1 MSDAIARTPSEDGA
15 GPDRAERWETVLSL
29 LADRRRLTVSG
40 TAEELGISES
50 TVRRDFEKLARRQLA
65 VRTHGGV
72 IATDVA
78 YDLPQRYR
86 SAGSAQDGRQ
96 SIAARAAELVRPG
109 TVVGFNGGTTTTLV
123 ARTLGQ
129 RADLVSRTTEP
140 SFTVVSSALN
150 IATEMVLRPHV
161 RTVSLGGV
169 VRAQSYELT
178 GPLAMSLARQVWLD
192 LLIIGVIGVDTA
204 AGATC
209 DDESEAA
216 TTNVLVEQSR
226 RTVVVGTAAKLGA
239 RGFATICPLSAISTV
254 ITESGADPS
263 RVAELRSAGVEVD
276 LV

>member
-1 MSDAIARTPSEDGA
+1 M
-15 GPDRAERWETVLSL
+15 
-29 LADRRRLTVSG
+29 
-40 TAEELGISES
+40 
-50 TVRRDFEKLARRQLA
+50 
-65 VRTHGGV
+65 RTHGGV

-96 SIAARAAELVRPG
+96 RIAARAAELVEPG